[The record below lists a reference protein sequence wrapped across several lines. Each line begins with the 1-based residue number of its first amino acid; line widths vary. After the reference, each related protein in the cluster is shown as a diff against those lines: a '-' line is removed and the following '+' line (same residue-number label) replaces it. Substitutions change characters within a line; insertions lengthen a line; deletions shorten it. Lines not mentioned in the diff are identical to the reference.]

1 MRLIDGNIGMTYKV
15 LEINLPEKIKRRLQM
30 LGMTDNTDI
39 SILNKKFSG
48 AVIIKIRG
56 TRFAIGKAFA
66 QGIIVGGTSND

>member
-66 QGIIVGGTSND
+66 QGIIVGGTSYD

>member
-1 MRLIDGNIGMTYKV
+1 MRLIDGDVGKTYKV
-15 LEINLPEKIKRRLQM
+15 IEINLPERIKRRLQM
-30 LGMTDNTDI
+30 LGMTDCTDI

-66 QGIIVGGTSND
+66 EGIIVGGTENG

>member
-39 SILNKKFSG
+39 SILNKKLSG

-66 QGIIVGGTSND
+66 QGIIVGGTSNG

>member
-56 TRFAIGKAFA
+56 TRFAIAKAFA
-66 QGIIVGGTSND
+66 QVIIVGGTSND